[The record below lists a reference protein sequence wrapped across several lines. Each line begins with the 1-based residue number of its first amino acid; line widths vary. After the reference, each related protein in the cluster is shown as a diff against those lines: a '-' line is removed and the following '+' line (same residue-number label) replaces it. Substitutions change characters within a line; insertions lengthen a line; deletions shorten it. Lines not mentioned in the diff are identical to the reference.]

1 MRAGGSGPK
10 RDTHRGKPRNFQI
23 RRRYTMKKFAIGIL
37 IGLILGAVTAGTTLM
52 YNAQVRGTD
61 NGYTITVFGQDF
73 EYR

>member
-1 MRAGGSGPK
+1 M
-10 RDTHRGKPRNFQI
+10 PRRSHILLAF
-23 RRRYTMKKFAIGIL
+23 L

>member
-1 MRAGGSGPK
+1 
-10 RDTHRGKPRNFQI
+10 
-23 RRRYTMKKFAIGIL
+23 MKKLAIGIL

-52 YNAQVRGTD
+52 NNAQVRGGD